1 LFLFLNDISF
11 DLIEKVPIFTEIQ
24 TGNATRINLMYQTW
38 TYVRKIL
45 KKWTFRWV
53 FPPFS
58 GFSTKIYLVI
68 HGFYNSRFFPSPKK
82 RELRGPPVHIF
93 STRIF
98 FLEVCLYK
106 QCIAMIHEKREK
118 DLQNMSDFEAN
129 MKKI

>member
-1 LFLFLNDISF
+1 MKNFKIILC
-11 DLIEKVPIFTEIQ
+11 
-24 TGNATRINLMYQTW
+24 NAKKNQYLYPFKKS
-38 TYVRKIL
+38 TYL
-45 KKWTFRWV
+45 
-53 FPPFS
+53 
-58 GFSTKIYLVI
+58 L
-68 HGFYNSRFFPSPKK
+68 
-82 RELRGPPVHIF
+82 LLHIF

>member
-1 LFLFLNDISF
+1 
-11 DLIEKVPIFTEIQ
+11 
-24 TGNATRINLMYQTW
+24 M
-38 TYVRKIL
+38 KIL
-45 KKWTFRWV
+45 IILCNAKNQYLYPLKK
-53 FPPFS
+53 
-58 GFSTKIYLVI
+58 STYL
-68 HGFYNSRFFPSPKK
+68 
-82 RELRGPPVHIF
+82 LLLLHIF